1 MTFRTMALVD
11 WLGMVSSWPIGFD
24 YSSRKSYSL
33 ILVCLLLGMCRI
45 ILVPSCR
52 RRVVMIVAIDISQL
66 RNGWTHGSTAIVHV
80 RLKKRNRATLTPDN
94 SRDSTYV
101 INPFSTAERQILQ
114 HRVSLLH

>member
-33 ILVCLLLGMCRI
+33 ILVWLLLGICRI
-45 ILVPSCR
+45 VLVPNCR

-66 RNGWTHGSTAIVHV
+66 RKDGLMGAQQLSMCV
-80 RLKKRNRATLTPDN
+80 KKRNRATLTSDN

-101 INPFSTAERQILQ
+101 NPFSTAERQILQ